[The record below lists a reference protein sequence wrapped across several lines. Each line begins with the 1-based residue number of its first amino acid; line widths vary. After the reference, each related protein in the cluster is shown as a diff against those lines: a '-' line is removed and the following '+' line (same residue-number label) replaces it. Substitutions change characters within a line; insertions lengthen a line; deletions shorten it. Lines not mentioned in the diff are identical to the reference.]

1 MFSGMEQSAIVQI
14 QYSNSVFEL
23 KPKVKNLENNE
34 TKGIPLQFGAM
45 PEKCLEFKVSRL
57 T

>member
-45 PEKCLEFKVSRL
+45 PEKCLEFGVSRL